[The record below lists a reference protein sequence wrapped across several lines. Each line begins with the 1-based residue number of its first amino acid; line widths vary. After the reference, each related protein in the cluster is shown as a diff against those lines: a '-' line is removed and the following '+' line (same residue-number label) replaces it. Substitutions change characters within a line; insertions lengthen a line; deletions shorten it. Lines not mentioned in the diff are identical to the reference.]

1 MISYRFTYSC
11 VIPVI
16 LLVILLIGHVGFL
29 HAVEQ
34 KGLAGST
41 SCRSCHEKFYQL
53 WSTSHHG
60 LAMQPYTAEFAG
72 LQLTPQKDVVTIG
85 KVHYR
90 AKIETE
96 TGWVGEQGPDGAKK
110 YPIAHVMGGKN
121 VYYFLTPMERGRL
134 QTLPVAY
141 DVRRKEWF
149 DTAASGVRHFPG
161 QEEDEPVNWKEWP
174 YTFNTA
180 CYSCHVSQL
189 KTNYDLKTDTY
200 TTTWAEPGI
209 NCETCH
215 GPGEEHIRI
224 CQEASAG
231 KLPDDLKLTRG
242 GSSFTAEQNNDTCAS
257 CHAKSIPLSVSF
269 KPGDRFFD
277 HFDLVTLEHRDFYP
291 DGRDLGENYTFTLW
305 RMSPC
310 VKSGKLDCLHCH
322 TSSGRYRFKEAGKEN
337 DACLPCHRQ
346 RVEDP
351 TIHTHHEADSDGNKC
366 IACHMPMTEF
376 ARMRRSDHS
385 MLPPTPS
392 ATLAFESPNA
402 CTMCHREE
410 GAEWADK
417 WVREWHKRDYQ
428 KPVLHRASLIQTARE
443 RNWKKL
449 PEMLDYLNGVE
460 RDEVVTTS
468 LLRLIVACEDTRKWP
483 AIRKTVQDPSPL
495 VRAAALTSM
504 ANYLTPENVTVLIAA
519 TRDDSRLVRMR
530 AADVLAALPPEMID
544 EWDRQALDKATA
556 ELEESF
562 RARPDDAMSYYNLGN
577 LYMDRGNLHKA
588 VELFE
593 TATKLRPDNIL
604 PLVNASLSYAKLG
617 DSMKAEA
624 KLKQALLIEPGSPE
638 ANFNMGLLKAEQNDL
653 TGAEKHMRT
662 ALKTDPNF
670 SEAAY
675 NLAILISNEN
685 LDESLTLCRKA
696 YELRPRDPRYAYTLA
711 FYLRQQGQIDDAIE
725 ILQTLVK
732 QQPNYKDASMLLRA
746 LYEEQKKP

>member
-1 MISYRFTYSC
+1 MTTCRFACSWI
-11 VIPVI
+11 VPVI
-16 LLVILLIGHVGFL
+16 LIVILLTGNIGSL
-29 HAVEQ
+29 RALEP
-34 KGLAGST
+34 KGLAGSA

-60 LAMQPYTAEFAG
+60 LAMQPYTAEFAR
-72 LQLTPQKDVVTIG
+72 LKLTPQKDDVIISEI
-85 KVHYR
+85 HYR
-90 AKIETE
+90 ANIGGGK
-96 TGWVGEQGPDGAKK
+96 GWVWEQDSDREKK

-121 VYYFLTPMERGRL
+121 VYYFLTPMDRGRL

-161 QEEDEPVNWKEWP
+161 QTDEEPVNWKEWP

-224 CQEASAG
+224 CQEAPAG
-231 KLPDDLKLTRG
+231 QIPDDLKLTRG
-242 GSSFTAEQNNDTCAS
+242 GSDFTAEQNNETCAS
-257 CHAKSIPLSVSF
+257 CHAKSIPLSISF

-310 VKSGKLDCLHCH
+310 VKSGNLDCLHCH
-322 TSSGRYRFKEAGKEN
+322 TSSGRYRFNEEGKEN

-346 RVEDP
+346 RVEDA
-351 TIHTHHEADSDGNKC
+351 TTHTHHKTDSDGNKC
-366 IACHMPMTEF
+366 ISCHMPMTEF

-385 MLPPTPS
+385 MLPPTPA
-392 ATLAFESPNA
+392 ATLVYESPNA
-402 CTMCHREE
+402 CNICHTEE

-417 WVREWHKRDYQ
+417 WVREWHEDDYQ
-428 KPVLHRASLIQTARE
+428 KPVLHRAGLIQAARD
-443 RNWKKL
+443 RDWHKL
-449 PEMLDYLNGVE
+449 PEILDYLKSTE
-460 RDEVVTTS
+460 REEVFTTS
-468 LLRLIVACEDTRKWP
+468 LLRLLAACEDTGKWP
-483 AIRKTVQDPSPL
+483 VIRNTMEDPSPL
-495 VRAAALTSM
+495 VRAAAVTSM
-504 ANYLTPENVTVLIAA
+504 ANHLTTENVVVLVAA

-530 AADVLAALPPEMID
+530 AADTLAALPPEMID
-544 EWDRQALDKATA
+544 EKNRQALDNATS

-577 LYMDRGNLHKA
+577 FYMDRGNLQEA
-588 VELFE
+588 VEFFE
-593 TATKLRPDNIL
+593 TAIKMRPDNIL
-604 PLVNASLSYAKLG
+604 PLVNASLAYARLG
-617 DSMKAEA
+617 DTVKAEA
-624 KLKQALLIEPGSPE
+624 KLKQALAIDPDSAE
-638 ANFNMGLLKAEQNDL
+638 ANFNMGLLKAEQNDF
-653 TGAEKHMRT
+653 TKAEKHLRT
-662 ALKTDPNF
+662 ALKMDPNF
-670 SEAAY
+670 PEAAY
-675 NLAILISNEN
+675 NLAILISKEN
-685 LDESLTLCRKA
+685 LDESVTLCRKA
-696 YELRPRDPRYAYTLA
+696 YKLRPRDTRYAYTLA

-725 ILQTLVK
+725 ILQKLVR
-732 QQPNYKDASMLLRA
+732 QQPNFTDASMLLRA
-746 LYEEQKKP
+746 LYEEKKKP

>member
-1 MISYRFTYSC
+1 
-11 VIPVI
+11 
-16 LLVILLIGHVGFL
+16 
-29 HAVEQ
+29 
-34 KGLAGST
+34 
-41 SCRSCHEKFYQL
+41 
-53 WSTSHHG
+53 
-60 LAMQPYTAEFAG
+60 MQPYTAKFAK
-72 LQLTPQKDVVTIG
+72 LRLTPPKDDVIIG
-85 KVHYR
+85 DVRYR
-90 AKIETE
+90 ASIEGD
-96 TGWVGEQGPDGAKK
+96 TGWVREKGPDGEKK

-161 QEEDEPVNWKEWP
+161 QADDEPVNWKEWP

-189 KTNYDLKTDTY
+189 KSNYDLKTDRY

-224 CQEASAG
+224 CQEAPTG
-231 KLPDDLKLTRG
+231 QIPDDLKLTRG
-242 GSSFTAEQNNDTCAS
+242 GSDFTAEQNNDTCAT

-322 TSSGRYRFKEAGKEN
+322 TSSGRYRFKEEGKEN
-337 DACLPCHRQ
+337 DACLPCHQ
-346 RVEDP
+346 KRVDDA
-351 TIHTHHEADSDGNKC
+351 TTHTHHKADSDGNKC

-392 ATLAFESPNA
+392 TTLAYESPNA
-402 CTMCHREE
+402 CNICHTDEDS
-410 GAEWADK
+410 AWADK
-417 WVREWHKRDYQ
+417 WVREWHKHDYQ
-428 KPVLHRASLIQTARE
+428 KPVLHRASLIQAARE
-443 RNWKKL
+443 RDWKKL
-449 PEMLDYLNGVE
+449 PEMLDYLKSAE

-468 LLRLIVACEDTRKWP
+468 LLRLLVACEDIRKWP
-483 AIRKTVQDPSPL
+483 IIRKTIQDPSPL
-495 VRAAALTSM
+495 VRAAAVGFM
-504 ANYLTPENVTVLIAA
+504 ANYLTSENVTVLVAA

-530 AADVLAALPPEMID
+530 AADVLAALPSEMID
-544 EWDRQALDKATA
+544 ERDRQAVDSATA

-577 LYMDRGNLHKA
+577 LYMDRGNFKEA
-588 VELFE
+588 INFFE
-593 TATKLRPDNIL
+593 TAIKMQPENIL
-604 PLVNASLSYAKLG
+604 PLVNASLAYARLG
-617 DSMKAEA
+617 DNVKAEV
-624 KLKQALLIEPGSPE
+624 KLKQALAVNPDSAE
-638 ANFNMGLLKAEQNDL
+638 ANFNMGLLKAEQGDVI
-653 TGAEKHMRT
+653 GAEKHLRT

-670 SEAAY
+670 PEVAY
-675 NLAILISNEN
+675 NLAILISEEN
-685 LDESLTLCRKA
+685 LDESVTLCRKA
-696 YELRPRDPRYAYTLA
+696 YELRPGDARYAYTLA

-725 ILQTLVK
+725 ILQKLVK
-732 QQPNYKDASMLLRA
+732 QQPNYTDASMLLRA
-746 LYEEQKKP
+746 LYEDKKRP